1 MLGASKYKP
10 NQEQG
15 GGAAADMI
23 VGVLIGARE
32 RTAADV
38 NTNVDEDIL
47 EQRKEKRGRPLGWET
62 VREKYNVA
70 KLTK

>member
-1 MLGASKYKP
+1 MK
-10 NQEQG
+10 
-15 GGAAADMI
+15 

-62 VREKYNVA
+62 VREKYNVE